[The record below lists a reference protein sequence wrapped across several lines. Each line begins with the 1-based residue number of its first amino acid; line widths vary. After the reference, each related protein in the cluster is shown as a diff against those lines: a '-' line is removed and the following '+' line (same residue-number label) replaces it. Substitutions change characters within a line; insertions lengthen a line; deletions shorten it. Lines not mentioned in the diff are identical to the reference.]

1 MLSIDKKFYSE
12 EVLAKSF
19 IADSEFLDNAS
30 IEKDAI
36 SIINLCRERKSER
49 TQLDAFLSE
58 YGLSNNEGVALMCLA
73 ESLLRIPDSHTR
85 NILISE
91 KLSAGAWEA
100 HLNKADSLLV
110 NASTWGLLLA
120 GKIIKPSDE
129 LSNNP
134 LKWLNALTKKSGEI
148 PIREAIMMAMK
159 ILSGEFVMGRNFKD
173 INAIKGIEKNL
184 YSFDMLGEAART
196 EAQAQNYFLA
206 YEDAIN
212 NVSAINSAHQSNNGI
227 SIKISAL
234 SPKYEMLN
242 QEHIKNNLLPKLES
256 LIDLAFSKNVEIT
269 IDAEEQDRLSVSLQ
283 LIKAILLDK
292 KYKDWN
298 NIGMAVQA
306 YGKRSIEVID
316 WAEDILKNRAPI
328 HVRLVKGAYW
338 DYEIKQSQIKSH
350 PGYSVYTNKA
360 LTDLSF
366 LHTAKKI
373 FDTKKI
379 YPKFATHNAHTIA
392 SIYHMGTDHEYE
404 FQRLF
409 GMGELLYDSASKV
422 CEDFPETS
430 IYAPIGAYKDLLP
443 YLVRRLLEN
452 GANSSFIN
460 RLLDANIE
468 AKKLAENPAEVLKS
482 KIENKSLLKIRLPK
496 NMFSDRNNS
505 PGIDLTEVENIEKVK
520 SNLKKYDGVSF
531 NAVSS
536 IFNSDTSSNQKL
548 EVLSLCDNR
557 VLGSVTFD
565 SPKCIKE
572 HIEKADKNNRWG
584 KTDIKDRAVILNKV
598 ADLIQLN
605 ADELLYLLLHE
616 TGKTIHDA
624 WDELREAE
632 DFLRFYCNEAL
643 KLQSDSI
650 ELKGP
655 TGELNELSYF
665 PKGTFLCISPW
676 NFPAAILV
684 GQISAA
690 LVTGNNVIAK
700 PSENSSLIGHK
711 IIQLFHEAGVPA
723 DALKLVLG
731 GGEQGDALSLIED
744 IQGVSFTGSHKTA
757 KCINKN
763 LAAKEGAL
771 TPIIAETGGLNVM
784 VVDSSALLE
793 QVTDDVIRSSFNS
806 AGQRC
811 SALRLILVQE
821 EIYESMWELLTGAMQ
836 ELTLDTPDNFET
848 DVSPIINKKSFAQL
862 KEYIDSFDK
871 GNKKYQS
878 HDHIPEKNIISPCL
892 IELNSLS
899 EISEEQFGP
908 ILHIFKYK
916 TSSLK
921 DNLIEI
927 NNKNYGLTMG
937 VHSRVESKHDE
948 IASSLTAGNAYINR
962 DMVGAV
968 VGVQPFGGEGLSGS
982 GLKAGGPNYLLQ
994 FVNERVISKNTVAFG
1009 GNTELLNLDKE

>member
-1 MLSIDKKFYSE
+1 MSVMEKKFYSE
-12 EVLAKSF
+12 EILAKNF
-19 IADSEFLDNAS
+19 IADSQFLNNAS
-30 IEKDAI
+30 IKEDAVN
-36 SIINLCRERKSER
+36 IIKLCRDRKSER

-73 ESLLRIPDSHTR
+73 ESLLRIPDSKTR

-91 KLSAGAWEA
+91 KLSAGSWEA
-100 HLNKADSLLV
+100 HINKADSLLV

-134 LKWLNALTKKSGEI
+134 LQWLNGLTKKSGEL
-148 PIREAIMMAMK
+148 PVREAIMMAMK
-159 ILSGEFVMGRNFKD
+159 ILSGEFVMGRDFED
-173 INAIKGIEKNL
+173 INKIKGIEDNS

-196 EAQAQNYFLA
+196 ETQANNYFIA

-212 NVSAINSAHQSNNGI
+212 NVSAINDKHKANNGM

-242 QEHIKNNLLPKLES
+242 QTHINNNLIPKLEA
-256 LIDLAFSKNVEIT
+256 LVDLAFTKNVEVT
-269 IDAEEQDRLSVSLQ
+269 IDAEEQDRLSVSLE
-283 LIKAILLDK
+283 LIEKILLNK

-316 WAEDILKNRAPI
+316 WAEDILKERAPI
-328 HVRLVKGAYW
+328 HIRLVKGAYW
-338 DYEIKQSQIKSH
+338 DYEVKQSQIKSH
-350 PGYSVYTNKA
+350 PGYSVFTNKS
-360 LTDLSF
+360 LTDLSY

-373 FDTKKI
+373 FDIEKI
-379 YPKFATHNAHTIA
+379 YPKFATHNAHTISA
-392 SIYHMGTDHEYE
+392 IYHMGINKTYE

-422 CEDFPETS
+422 CEDISKAS

-460 RLLDANIE
+460 RLLDSKVDP
-468 AKKLAENPAEVLKS
+468 KKLAENPAKVLES
-482 KIENKSLLKIRLPK
+482 KLEKNDLLKIQLPK
-496 NMFSDRNNS
+496 DMFNDRINS
-505 PGIDLTEVENIEKVK
+505 PGLDLTERENIDNIKLNLRKFKDTKYDVK
-520 SNLKKYDGVSF
+520 SSF
-531 NAVSS
+531 QSS
-536 IFNSDTSSNQKL
+536 SPAHEIK
-548 EVLSLCDNR
+548 SLCDGSYM
-557 VLGSVTFD
+557 GSVKFD
-565 SPKCIKE
+565 DPEIIKTSFSTKS
-572 HIEKADKNNRWG
+572 INYDWG
-584 KTDIKDRAVILNKV
+584 KTNIVHRTSILEKM
-598 ADLIQLN
+598 ADLIQVN
-605 ADELLYLLLHE
+605 ADELLFLLLHE

-632 DFLRFYCNEAL
+632 DFLRFYCNEANNI
-643 KLQSDSI
+643 QSQSI

-655 TGELNELSYF
+655 TGELNEISYH

-700 PSENSSLIGHK
+700 PSEHASIIGFK
-711 IIQLFHEAGVPA
+711 IIELFHKAGAPKEA
-723 DALKLVLG
+723 LQLILG
-731 GGEQGDALSLIED
+731 GAEQGDALSLINN

-763 LAAKEGAL
+763 LASKEGPI

-793 QVTDDVIRSSFNS
+793 QVTDDVIRSAFNS

-821 EIYESMWELLTGAMQ
+821 EIYEDMWEILTGAMK
-836 ELTLDTPDNFET
+836 ELTLDAPNNFET
-848 DVSPIINKKSFAQL
+848 DIGPIINTDAFNKLETYINSFN
-862 KEYIDSFDK
+862 DSNRKF
-871 GNKKYQS
+871 QS
-878 HDHIPEKNIISPCL
+878 HEHLAEKNIISPCL
-892 IELNSLS
+892 IELNKLN
-899 EISEEQFGP
+899 EINEEQFGP
-908 ILHIFKYK
+908 ILHIYKYRAS
-916 TSSLK
+916 TLK
-921 DNLIEI
+921 ENLIEI
-927 NNKNYGLTMG
+927 NDKNYGLTLG
-937 VHSRVESKHDE
+937 IHSRVESKHAE
-948 IASSLTAGNAYINR
+948 ISALLSAGNAYVNR

-968 VGVQPFGGEGLSGS
+968 VGVQPFGGEGLSGC

-994 FVNERVISKNTVAFG
+994 FVNERVVSKNTVAFG
-1009 GNTELLNLDKE
+1009 GNAELLNLDNE

>member
-1 MLSIDKKFYSE
+1 MSVIEKKFYSE
-12 EVLAKSF
+12 EILAKGF
-19 IADSEFLDNAS
+19 IADSAFLDNPS
-30 IEKDAI
+30 IEEAAVN
-36 SIINLCRERKSER
+36 IIKLCRERKSER

-73 ESLLRIPDSHTR
+73 ESLLRIPDSRTR

-91 KLSAGAWEA
+91 KITAGAWEA

-120 GKIIKPSDE
+120 GKIIKPSSE
-129 LSNNP
+129 LSSNP
-134 LKWLNALTKKSGEI
+134 LKWLNALTTKSGEI
-148 PIREAIMMAMK
+148 PVREAIMMAMK
-159 ILSGEFVMGRNFKD
+159 ILSGEFVMGRDFQD
-173 INAIKGIEKNL
+173 INRIKGIEKDS

-196 EAQAQNYFLA
+196 EAQANNYFIA

-212 NVSAINSAHQSNNGI
+212 NVSSINDKHKTNNGV

-242 QEHIKNNLLPKLES
+242 QTHIKNNLIPKLEA
-256 LIDLAFSKNVEIT
+256 LVDLAFKKNVEVT
-269 IDAEEQDRLSVSLQ
+269 IDAEEQDRLSISLE
-283 LIKAILLDK
+283 LISNILLK
-292 KYKDWN
+292 KEYKDWD

-306 YGKRSIEVID
+306 YGKRSLEVID
-316 WAEDILKNRAPI
+316 WADNILKNRAPI
-328 HVRLVKGAYW
+328 HIRLVKGAYW

-350 PGYSVYTNKA
+350 PGYSVYTNKS
-360 LTDLSF
+360 LTDLSY

-373 FDTKKI
+373 FDIDKI
-379 YPKFATHNAHTIA
+379 YPKFATHNAHTISA
-392 SIYHMGTDHEYE
+392 IYHMGLNKNYE

-409 GMGELLYDSASKV
+409 GMGELLYDSANKV
-422 CEDFPETS
+422 CEDIPKTS

-460 RLLDANIE
+460 RLLDSE
-468 AKKLAENPAEVLKS
+468 VDAKKLAENPAKVLKS
-482 KIENKSLLKIRLPK
+482 KIEKNNLLKIRLPK
-496 NMFSDRNNS
+496 NMFDDRDNS
-505 PGIDLTEVENIEKVK
+505 PGLDLTERENIDSVK
-520 SNLKKYDGVSF
+520 SNLEKYKNITFD
-531 NAVSS
+531 AISS
-536 IFNSDTSSNQKL
+536 INSSESKT
-548 EVLSLCDNR
+548 EVKSLCDDR
-557 VLGSVTFD
+557 VIGSVAFD
-565 SPKCIKE
+565 SPDSIKNTLD
-572 HIEKADKNNRWG
+572 DKSINYDWG
-584 KTDIKDRAVILNKV
+584 KTDINHRSNILQKV
-598 ADLIQLN
+598 ADLIQSN

-632 DFLRFYCNEAL
+632 DFLRFYCNEANHIQA
-643 KLQSDSI
+643 KPI

-655 TGELNELSYF
+655 TGELNEISYH

-690 LVTGNNVIAK
+690 LITGNNVVVK
-700 PSENSSLIGHK
+700 PSEYASLIGYK
-711 IIQLFHEAGVPA
+711 IIELFYKAGVPKE
-723 DALKLVLG
+723 ALTLILG
-731 GGEQGDALSLIED
+731 GADQGNALSKID
-744 IQGVSFTGSHKTA
+744 NIQGVSFTGSHKTA
-757 KCINKN
+757 KYINKN
-763 LAAKEGAL
+763 LASKEGAI

-793 QVTDDVIRSSFNS
+793 QVTDDVVRSAFNS

-821 EIYESMWELLTGAMQ
+821 EIYDDMWKILTGAMK
-836 ELTLDTPDNFET
+836 EMTLGTPDNFET
-848 DVSPIINKKSFAQL
+848 DVGPIINKDAFKKLADYISSFSDA
-862 KEYIDSFDK
+862 
-871 GNKKYQS
+871 NKKFQS
-878 HDHIPEKNIISPCL
+878 HEHVLEKNIISPCL
-892 IELNSLS
+892 IELNSLD
-899 EISEEQFGP
+899 EIHEEQFGP

-916 TSSLK
+916 ASALTESLK
-921 DNLIEI
+921 EI
-927 NNKNYGLTMG
+927 NNKNFGLTLG
-937 VHSRVESKHDE
+937 VHSRIESKHDE
-948 IASSLTAGNAYINR
+948 ISSLLSAGNAYINR

-968 VGVQPFGGEGLSGS
+968 VGVQPFGGEGLSGC

-994 FVNERVISKNTVAFG
+994 FVNERVVSKNTVAFG

>member
-1 MLSIDKKFYSE
+1 MLVMEKKFYSE
-12 EVLAKSF
+12 EILAKNF
-19 IADSEFLDNAS
+19 IADSQFLNNAS
-30 IEKDAI
+30 IKEDAVN
-36 SIINLCRERKSER
+36 IIKLCRDRKSER

-73 ESLLRIPDSHTR
+73 ESLLRIPDSKTR

-91 KLSAGAWEA
+91 KLSAGSWEA
-100 HLNKADSLLV
+100 HINKADSLLV

-134 LKWLNALTKKSGEI
+134 LQWLNGLTKKSGEL
-148 PIREAIMMAMK
+148 PVREAIMMAMK
-159 ILSGEFVMGRNFKD
+159 ILSGEFVMGRDFED
-173 INAIKGIEKNL
+173 INKIKGIEDNS

-196 EAQAQNYFLA
+196 ETQANNYFIA

-212 NVSAINSAHQSNNGI
+212 NVSAINDKHKANNGI

-242 QEHIKNNLLPKLES
+242 QTHINNNLIPKLEA
-256 LIDLAFSKNVEIT
+256 LVDLAFTKNVEVT
-269 IDAEEQDRLSVSLQ
+269 IDAEEQDRLSVSLE
-283 LIKAILLDK
+283 LIEKILLNK

-316 WAEDILKNRAPI
+316 WAEDILKERAPI
-328 HVRLVKGAYW
+328 HIRLVKGAYW
-338 DYEIKQSQIKSH
+338 DYEVKQSQIKSH
-350 PGYSVYTNKA
+350 PGYSVFTNKS
-360 LTDLSF
+360 LTDLSY

-373 FDTKKI
+373 FDIEKI
-379 YPKFATHNAHTIA
+379 YPKFATHNAHTISA
-392 SIYHMGTDHEYE
+392 IYHMGINKTYE

-422 CEDFPETS
+422 CEDISKAS

-460 RLLDANIE
+460 RLLDSKVDP
-468 AKKLAENPAEVLKS
+468 KKLAENPAKVLES
-482 KIENKSLLKIRLPK
+482 KLEKNDLLKIQLPK
-496 NMFSDRNNS
+496 DMFNDRINS
-505 PGIDLTEVENIEKVK
+505 PGLDLTERENIDNIKLNLRKFKDTKYDVK
-520 SNLKKYDGVSF
+520 SSF
-531 NAVSS
+531 QSS
-536 IFNSDTSSNQKL
+536 SPAHEIK
-548 EVLSLCDNR
+548 SLCDGSYM
-557 VLGSVTFD
+557 GSVKFD
-565 SPKCIKE
+565 DPEIIKTSFSTKS
-572 HIEKADKNNRWG
+572 INYDWG
-584 KTDIKDRAVILNKV
+584 KTNIVHRTSILEKM
-598 ADLIQLN
+598 ADLIQVN
-605 ADELLYLLLHE
+605 ADELLFLLLHE

-632 DFLRFYCNEAL
+632 DFLRFYCNEANNI
-643 KLQSDSI
+643 QSQSI

-655 TGELNELSYF
+655 TGELNEISYH

-700 PSENSSLIGHK
+700 PSEHASVIGFK
-711 IIQLFHEAGVPA
+711 IIELFHKAGVPKK
-723 DALKLVLG
+723 ALQLILG
-731 GGEQGDALSLIED
+731 GAEQGDALSLINN

-763 LAAKEGAL
+763 LATKEGPI

-793 QVTDDVIRSSFNS
+793 QVTDDVIRSAFNS

-821 EIYESMWELLTGAMQ
+821 EIYEDMWEILTGAMK
-836 ELTLDTPDNFET
+836 ELTLDAPNNFET
-848 DVSPIINKKSFAQL
+848 DIGPIINTDAFNKLETYINSFN
-862 KEYIDSFDK
+862 DSNRKF
-871 GNKKYQS
+871 QS
-878 HDHIPEKNIISPCL
+878 HEHLAEKNIISPCL
-892 IELNSLS
+892 IELNKLN
-899 EISEEQFGP
+899 EINEEQFGP
-908 ILHIFKYK
+908 ILHIYKYK
-916 TSSLK
+916 ASTLK
-921 DNLIEI
+921 ENLIEI
-927 NNKNYGLTMG
+927 NDKNYGLTLG
-937 VHSRVESKHDE
+937 IHSRIESKHAE
-948 IASSLTAGNAYINR
+948 ISALLSAGNAYVNR

-968 VGVQPFGGEGLSGS
+968 VGVQPFGGEGLSGC

-994 FVNERVISKNTVAFG
+994 FVNERVVSKNTVAFG
-1009 GNTELLNLDKE
+1009 GNAELLNLDNE

>member
-1 MLSIDKKFYSE
+1 MSVMEKKFYSE
-12 EVLAKSF
+12 EILAKNF
-19 IADSEFLDNAS
+19 IADSQFLNNAS
-30 IEKDAI
+30 IKEDAVN
-36 SIINLCRERKSER
+36 IIKLCRDRKSER

-73 ESLLRIPDSHTR
+73 ESLLRIPDSKTR

-91 KLSAGAWEA
+91 KLSAGSWEA
-100 HLNKADSLLV
+100 HINKADSLLV

-134 LKWLNALTKKSGEI
+134 LQWLNGLTKKSGEL
-148 PIREAIMMAMK
+148 PVREAIMMAMK
-159 ILSGEFVMGRNFKD
+159 ILSGEFVMGRDFED
-173 INAIKGIEKNL
+173 INKIKGIEDNS

-196 EAQAQNYFLA
+196 ETQANNYFIA

-212 NVSAINSAHQSNNGI
+212 NVSAINDKHKANNGI

-242 QEHIKNNLLPKLES
+242 QTHINNNLIPKLEA
-256 LIDLAFSKNVEIT
+256 LVDLAFTKNVEVT
-269 IDAEEQDRLSVSLQ
+269 IDAEEQDRLSVSLE
-283 LIKAILLDK
+283 LIEKILLNK

-316 WAEDILKNRAPI
+316 WAEDILKERAPI
-328 HVRLVKGAYW
+328 HIRLVKGAYW
-338 DYEIKQSQIKSH
+338 DYEVKQSQIKSH
-350 PGYSVYTNKA
+350 PGYSVFTNKS
-360 LTDLSF
+360 LTDLSY

-373 FDTKKI
+373 FDIEKI
-379 YPKFATHNAHTIA
+379 YPKFATHNAHTISA
-392 SIYHMGTDHEYE
+392 IYHMGINKTYE

-422 CEDFPETS
+422 CEDISKAS

-460 RLLDANIE
+460 RLLDSE
-468 AKKLAENPAEVLKS
+468 VDPKKLAENPAKVLES
-482 KIENKSLLKIRLPK
+482 KLEKNDLLKIQLPK
-496 NMFSDRNNS
+496 DMFNDRINS
-505 PGIDLTEVENIEKVK
+505 PGLDLTERENIDNIKLNLRKFKDTKYDVK
-520 SNLKKYDGVSF
+520 SSF
-531 NAVSS
+531 QSS
-536 IFNSDTSSNQKL
+536 SPAHEIK
-548 EVLSLCDNR
+548 SLCDGSYM
-557 VLGSVTFD
+557 GSVKFD
-565 SPKCIKE
+565 DPEIIKTSFSTKS
-572 HIEKADKNNRWG
+572 INYDWG
-584 KTDIKDRAVILNKV
+584 KTNIVHRTSILEKM
-598 ADLIQLN
+598 ADLIQVN
-605 ADELLYLLLHE
+605 ADELLFLLLHE

-632 DFLRFYCNEAL
+632 DFLRFYCNEANNI
-643 KLQSDSI
+643 QSQSI

-655 TGELNELSYF
+655 TGELNEISYH

-700 PSENSSLIGHK
+700 PSEHASVIGFK
-711 IIQLFHEAGVPA
+711 IIELFHKAGVPKE
-723 DALKLVLG
+723 ALQLILG
-731 GGEQGDALSLIED
+731 GAEQGDALSLINN

-763 LAAKEGAL
+763 LAIKEGPI

-793 QVTDDVIRSSFNS
+793 QVTDDVIRSAFNS

-821 EIYESMWELLTGAMQ
+821 EIYEDMWEILTGAMK
-836 ELTLDTPDNFET
+836 ELTLDAPNNFET
-848 DVSPIINKKSFAQL
+848 DIGPIINTDAFNKLETYINSFN
-862 KEYIDSFDK
+862 DSNRKF
-871 GNKKYQS
+871 QS
-878 HDHIPEKNIISPCL
+878 HEHLAEKNIISPCL
-892 IELNSLS
+892 IELNKLN
-899 EISEEQFGP
+899 EINEEQFGP
-908 ILHIFKYK
+908 ILHIYKYK
-916 TSSLK
+916 ASTLK
-921 DNLIEI
+921 ENLIEI
-927 NNKNYGLTMG
+927 NDKNYGLTLG
-937 VHSRVESKHDE
+937 IHSRIESKHAE
-948 IASSLTAGNAYINR
+948 ISALLSAGNAYVNR

-968 VGVQPFGGEGLSGS
+968 VGVQPFGGEGLSGC

-994 FVNERVISKNTVAFG
+994 FVNERVVSKNTVAFG
-1009 GNTELLNLDKE
+1009 GNAELLNLDNE

>member
-1 MLSIDKKFYSE
+1 MSVMEKKFYSE
-12 EVLAKSF
+12 EILAKNF
-19 IADSEFLDNAS
+19 IADSQFLNNAS
-30 IEKDAI
+30 IKEDAVN
-36 SIINLCRERKSER
+36 IIKLCRDRKSER

-73 ESLLRIPDSHTR
+73 ESLLRIPDSKTR

-91 KLSAGAWEA
+91 KLSAGSWEA
-100 HLNKADSLLV
+100 HINKADSLLV

-134 LKWLNALTKKSGEI
+134 LQWLNGLTKKSGEL
-148 PIREAIMMAMK
+148 PVREAIMMAMK
-159 ILSGEFVMGRNFKD
+159 ILSGEFVMGRDFED
-173 INAIKGIEKNL
+173 INKIKGIEDNS

-196 EAQAQNYFLA
+196 ETQANNYFIA

-212 NVSAINSAHQSNNGI
+212 NVSAINDKHKANNGI

-242 QEHIKNNLLPKLES
+242 QTHINNNLIPKLEA
-256 LIDLAFSKNVEIT
+256 LVDLAFTKNVEVT
-269 IDAEEQDRLSVSLQ
+269 IDAEEQDRLSVSLE
-283 LIKAILLDK
+283 LIEKILLNK

-316 WAEDILKNRAPI
+316 WAEDILKERAPI
-328 HVRLVKGAYW
+328 HIRLVKGAYW

-350 PGYSVYTNKA
+350 PGYSVFTNKS
-360 LTDLSF
+360 LTDLSY

-373 FDTKKI
+373 FDVEKI
-379 YPKFATHNAHTIA
+379 YPKFATHNAHTISA
-392 SIYHMGTDHEYE
+392 IYHMGINKTYE

-422 CEDFPETS
+422 CEDISKAS

-460 RLLDANIE
+460 RLLDSE
-468 AKKLAENPAEVLKS
+468 VDPKKLAENPAKVLES
-482 KIENKSLLKIRLPK
+482 KLEKNDLLKIQLPK
-496 NMFSDRNNS
+496 DMFNDRINS
-505 PGIDLTEVENIEKVK
+505 PGLDLTERENIDNIKLNLRKFKDTKYDVK
-520 SNLKKYDGVSF
+520 SSF
-531 NAVSS
+531 QSS
-536 IFNSDTSSNQKL
+536 SPAHEIK
-548 EVLSLCDNR
+548 SLCDGSYM
-557 VLGSVTFD
+557 GSVKFD
-565 SPKCIKE
+565 DPEIIKTSFSTKS
-572 HIEKADKNNRWG
+572 INYDWG
-584 KTDIKDRAVILNKV
+584 KTNIVHRTSILEKM
-598 ADLIQLN
+598 ADLIQVN
-605 ADELLYLLLHE
+605 ADELLFLLLHE

-632 DFLRFYCNEAL
+632 DFLRFYCNEANNI
-643 KLQSDSI
+643 QSQSI

-655 TGELNELSYF
+655 TGELNEISYH

-700 PSENSSLIGHK
+700 PSEHASVIGFK
-711 IIQLFHEAGVPA
+711 IIELFHKAGVPKE
-723 DALKLVLG
+723 ALQLILG
-731 GGEQGDALSLIED
+731 GAEQGDALSLINN

-763 LAAKEGAL
+763 LATKEGPI

-793 QVTDDVIRSSFNS
+793 QVTDDVIRSAFNS

-821 EIYESMWELLTGAMQ
+821 EIYEDMWEILTGAMK
-836 ELTLDTPDNFET
+836 ELTLDAPNNFET
-848 DVSPIINKKSFAQL
+848 DVGPIINEDAFNKLETYINSFN
-862 KEYIDSFDK
+862 DSNRKF
-871 GNKKYQS
+871 QS
-878 HDHIPEKNIISPCL
+878 HEHLAEKNIISPCL
-892 IELNSLS
+892 IELNKLN
-899 EISEEQFGP
+899 EINEEQFGP
-908 ILHIFKYK
+908 ILHIYKYK
-916 TSSLK
+916 TSTLK
-921 DNLIEI
+921 ENLIEI
-927 NNKNYGLTMG
+927 NDKNYGLTLG
-937 VHSRVESKHDE
+937 IHSRIESKHAE
-948 IASSLTAGNAYINR
+948 ISALLSAGNAYVNR

-968 VGVQPFGGEGLSGS
+968 VGVQPFGGEGLSGC

-994 FVNERVISKNTVAFG
+994 FVNERVVSKNTVAFG
-1009 GNTELLNLDKE
+1009 GNAELLNLDNE

>member
-1 MLSIDKKFYSE
+1 MSVMEKKFYSE
-12 EVLAKSF
+12 EILAKNF
-19 IADSEFLDNAS
+19 IADSQFLNNAS
-30 IEKDAI
+30 IKEDAVN
-36 SIINLCRERKSER
+36 IIKLCRDRKSER

-73 ESLLRIPDSHTR
+73 ESLLRIPDSKTR

-91 KLSAGAWEA
+91 KLSAGSWEA
-100 HLNKADSLLV
+100 HINKADSLLV

-134 LKWLNALTKKSGEI
+134 LQWLNGLTKKSGEL
-148 PIREAIMMAMK
+148 PVREAIMMAMK
-159 ILSGEFVMGRNFKD
+159 ILSGEFVMGRDFED
-173 INAIKGIEKNL
+173 INKIKGIEDNS

-196 EAQAQNYFLA
+196 ETQANNYFIA

-212 NVSAINSAHQSNNGI
+212 NVSAINDKHKANNGI

-242 QEHIKNNLLPKLES
+242 QTHINNNLIPKLEA
-256 LIDLAFSKNVEIT
+256 LVDLAFTKNVEVT
-269 IDAEEQDRLSVSLQ
+269 IDAEEQDRLSVSLE
-283 LIKAILLDK
+283 LIEKILLNK

-316 WAEDILKNRAPI
+316 WVEDILKERAPI
-328 HVRLVKGAYW
+328 HIRLVKGAYW
-338 DYEIKQSQIKSH
+338 DYEVKQSQIKSH
-350 PGYSVYTNKA
+350 PGYSVFTNKS
-360 LTDLSF
+360 LTDLSY

-373 FDTKKI
+373 FDIEKI
-379 YPKFATHNAHTIA
+379 YPKFATHNAHTISA
-392 SIYHMGTDHEYE
+392 IYHMGINKTYE

-422 CEDFPETS
+422 CEDISKAS

-460 RLLDANIE
+460 RLLDSKVDP
-468 AKKLAENPAEVLKS
+468 KKLAENPAKVLES
-482 KIENKSLLKIRLPK
+482 KLEKNDLLKIQLPK
-496 NMFSDRNNS
+496 DMFNDRINS
-505 PGIDLTEVENIEKVK
+505 PGLDLTERENIDNIKLNLRKFKDTKYDVK
-520 SNLKKYDGVSF
+520 SSF
-531 NAVSS
+531 QSS
-536 IFNSDTSSNQKL
+536 SPAHEIK
-548 EVLSLCDNR
+548 SLCDGSYM
-557 VLGSVTFD
+557 GSVKFD
-565 SPKCIKE
+565 DPEIIKTSFSTKS
-572 HIEKADKNNRWG
+572 INYDWG
-584 KTDIKDRAVILNKV
+584 KTNIVHRTSILEKM
-598 ADLIQLN
+598 ADLIQVN
-605 ADELLYLLLHE
+605 ADELLFLLLHE

-632 DFLRFYCNEAL
+632 DFLRFYCNEANNI
-643 KLQSDSI
+643 QSQSI

-655 TGELNELSYF
+655 TGELNEISYH

-700 PSENSSLIGHK
+700 PSEHASVIGFK
-711 IIQLFHEAGVPA
+711 IIELFHKAGVPKE
-723 DALKLVLG
+723 ALQLILG
-731 GGEQGDALSLIED
+731 GAEQGDALSLINN

-763 LAAKEGAL
+763 LATKEGPI

-793 QVTDDVIRSSFNS
+793 QVTDDVIRSAFNS

-821 EIYESMWELLTGAMQ
+821 EIYEDMWEILTGAMK
-836 ELTLDTPDNFET
+836 ELTLDAPNNFET
-848 DVSPIINKKSFAQL
+848 DIGPIINTDAFNKLETYINSFN
-862 KEYIDSFDK
+862 DSNRKF
-871 GNKKYQS
+871 QS
-878 HDHIPEKNIISPCL
+878 HEHLAEKNIISPCL
-892 IELNSLS
+892 IELNKLN
-899 EISEEQFGP
+899 EINEEQFGP
-908 ILHIFKYK
+908 ILHIYKYK
-916 TSSLK
+916 ASTLK
-921 DNLIEI
+921 ENLIEI
-927 NNKNYGLTMG
+927 NDKNYGLTLG
-937 VHSRVESKHDE
+937 IHSRIESKHAE
-948 IASSLTAGNAYINR
+948 ISALLSAGNAYVNR

-968 VGVQPFGGEGLSGS
+968 VGVQPFGGEGLSGC

-994 FVNERVISKNTVAFG
+994 FVNERVVSKNTVAFG
-1009 GNTELLNLDKE
+1009 GNAELLNLDNE

>member
-1 MLSIDKKFYSE
+1 MSVMEKKFYSE
-12 EVLAKSF
+12 EILAKNF
-19 IADSEFLDNAS
+19 IADSQFLNNAS
-30 IEKDAI
+30 IKEDAVN
-36 SIINLCRERKSER
+36 IIKLCRDRKSER

-73 ESLLRIPDSHTR
+73 ESLLRIPDSKTR

-91 KLSAGAWEA
+91 KLSAGSWEA
-100 HLNKADSLLV
+100 HINKADSLLV

-134 LKWLNALTKKSGEI
+134 LQWLNGLTKKSGEL
-148 PIREAIMMAMK
+148 PVREAIMMAMK
-159 ILSGEFVMGRNFKD
+159 ILSGEFVMGRDFED
-173 INAIKGIEKNL
+173 INKIKGIEDNS

-196 EAQAQNYFLA
+196 ETQANNYFIA

-212 NVSAINSAHQSNNGI
+212 NVSAINDKHKANNGI

-242 QEHIKNNLLPKLES
+242 QTHINNNLIPKLEA
-256 LIDLAFSKNVEIT
+256 LVDLAFTKNVEVT
-269 IDAEEQDRLSVSLQ
+269 IDAEEQDRLSVSLE
-283 LIKAILLDK
+283 LIEKILLNK

-316 WAEDILKNRAPI
+316 WAEDILKERAPI
-328 HVRLVKGAYW
+328 HIRLVKGAYW
-338 DYEIKQSQIKSH
+338 DYEVKQSQIKSH
-350 PGYSVYTNKA
+350 PGYSVFTNKS
-360 LTDLSF
+360 LTDLSY

-373 FDTKKI
+373 FDIEKI
-379 YPKFATHNAHTIA
+379 YPKFATHNAHTISA
-392 SIYHMGTDHEYE
+392 IYHMGINKTYE

-422 CEDFPETS
+422 CEDISKAS

-460 RLLDANIE
+460 RLLDSE
-468 AKKLAENPAEVLKS
+468 VDPKKLAENPAKVLES
-482 KIENKSLLKIRLPK
+482 KLEKNDLLKIQLPK
-496 NMFSDRNNS
+496 DMFNDRINS
-505 PGIDLTEVENIEKVK
+505 PGLDLTERENIDNIKLNLRKFKDTKYDVK
-520 SNLKKYDGVSF
+520 SSF
-531 NAVSS
+531 QSS
-536 IFNSDTSSNQKL
+536 SPAHEIK
-548 EVLSLCDNR
+548 SLCDGSYM
-557 VLGSVTFD
+557 GSVKFD
-565 SPKCIKE
+565 DPEIIKTSFSTKS
-572 HIEKADKNNRWG
+572 INYDWG
-584 KTDIKDRAVILNKV
+584 KTNIVHRTSILEKM
-598 ADLIQLN
+598 ADLIQVN
-605 ADELLYLLLHE
+605 ADELLFLLLHE

-632 DFLRFYCNEAL
+632 DFLRFYCNEANNI
-643 KLQSDSI
+643 QSQSI

-655 TGELNELSYF
+655 TGELNEISYH

-700 PSENSSLIGHK
+700 PSEHASVIGFK
-711 IIQLFHEAGVPA
+711 IIELFHKAGVPKE
-723 DALKLVLG
+723 ALQLILG
-731 GGEQGDALSLIED
+731 GAEQGDALSLINN

-763 LAAKEGAL
+763 LATKEGPI

-793 QVTDDVIRSSFNS
+793 QVTDDVIRSAFNS

-821 EIYESMWELLTGAMQ
+821 EIYEDMWEILTGAMK
-836 ELTLDTPDNFET
+836 ELTLDAPNNFET
-848 DVSPIINKKSFAQL
+848 DIGPIINTDAFNKLETYINSFN
-862 KEYIDSFDK
+862 DSNRKF
-871 GNKKYQS
+871 QS
-878 HDHIPEKNIISPCL
+878 HEHLAEKNIISPCL
-892 IELNSLS
+892 IELNKLN
-899 EISEEQFGP
+899 EINEEQFGP
-908 ILHIFKYK
+908 ILHIYKYK
-916 TSSLK
+916 ASTLK
-921 DNLIEI
+921 ENLIEI
-927 NNKNYGLTMG
+927 NDKNYGLTLG
-937 VHSRVESKHDE
+937 IHSRIESKHAE
-948 IASSLTAGNAYINR
+948 ISALLSAGNAYVNR

-968 VGVQPFGGEGLSGS
+968 VGVQPFGGEGLSGC

-994 FVNERVISKNTVAFG
+994 FVNERVVSKNTVAFG
-1009 GNTELLNLDKE
+1009 GNAELLNLDNE

>member
-1 MLSIDKKFYSE
+1 MSVMEKKFYSE
-12 EVLAKSF
+12 EILAKNF
-19 IADSEFLDNAS
+19 IADSQFLNNTS
-30 IEKDAI
+30 IEEDAVN
-36 SIINLCRERKSER
+36 IIKLCRDRKSER

-58 YGLSNNEGVALMCLA
+58 YGLSNDEGVALMCLA
-73 ESLLRIPDSHTR
+73 ESLLRIPDSRTR

-91 KLSAGAWEA
+91 KLSAGSWEA

-120 GKIIKPSDE
+120 GKVIKPSDE

-134 LKWLNALTKKSGEI
+134 LKWLNKLTKKSGEI
-148 PIREAIMMAMK
+148 PVREAIMMAMK
-159 ILSGEFVMGRNFKD
+159 ILSGEFVMGRDFED
-173 INAIKGIEKNL
+173 INKIKGIENNS

-196 EAQAQNYFLA
+196 ETQANNYFKA
-206 YEDAIN
+206 YEDAIK
-212 NVSAINSAHQSNNGI
+212 NVSAINEKHGANNGI

-242 QEHIKNNLLPKLES
+242 QTHIKNNLIPKLEA
-256 LIDLAFSKNVEIT
+256 LVDLAFKKDVEVT
-269 IDAEEQDRLSVSLQ
+269 IDAEEQDRLSVSLE
-283 LIKAILLDK
+283 LVEKILLNK

-306 YGKRSIEVID
+306 YGKRSLEIID
-316 WAEDILKNRAPI
+316 WAEDILKERAPI

-350 PGYSVYTNKA
+350 PGYSVFTNKN
-360 LTDLSF
+360 LTDLSY

-373 FDTKKI
+373 FDIEKI

-392 SIYHMGTDHEYE
+392 AIYHMGYNKMYE

-409 GMGELLYDSASKV
+409 GMGELLYDSANKV
-422 CEDFPETS
+422 CEHIPKAS

-460 RLLDANIE
+460 RLLDSE
-468 AKKLAENPAEVLKS
+468 VDPKKLAENPAKVLES
-482 KIENKSLLKIRLPK
+482 KLEKNDLLKIQLPK
-496 NMFSDRNNS
+496 DMFNNRINS
-505 PGIDLTEVENIEKVK
+505 PGLDLTERENIDNIKL
-520 SNLKKYDGVSF
+520 NLQKFKDTNYDVQSSF
-531 NAVSS
+531 QSS
-536 IFNSDTSSNQKL
+536 SPAHEIK
-548 EVLSLCDNR
+548 SLCDGGYI
-557 VLGSVTFD
+557 GSVKFD
-565 SPKCIKE
+565 DPETIINSFSTKSTN
-572 HIEKADKNNRWG
+572 HDWG
-584 KTDIKDRAVILNKV
+584 KTNITHRTSILKKM
-598 ADLIQLN
+598 ADLIQAN
-605 ADELLYLLLHE
+605 SDELLHLLLHE

-632 DFLRFYCNEAL
+632 DFLRFYCNEANNI
-643 KLQSDSI
+643 QSQSI

-655 TGELNELSYF
+655 TGELNEISYH

-700 PSENSSLIGHK
+700 PSEHASIIGFK
-711 IIQLFHEAGVPA
+711 IIELFHKAGVPKE
-723 DALKLVLG
+723 ALQLILG
-731 GGEQGDALSLIED
+731 GAEQGDALSLID
-744 IQGVSFTGSHKTA
+744 NIQGVSFTGSHKTA
-757 KCINKN
+757 KYINKN
-763 LAAKEGAL
+763 LASKEGAI

-793 QVTDDVIRSSFNS
+793 QVTDDVIRSAFNS

-821 EIYESMWELLTGAMQ
+821 EIYEDMWEILTGAMK
-836 ELTLDTPDNFET
+836 ELTLDAPNNFET
-848 DVSPIINKKSFAQL
+848 DVGPIINVDAFKKLETYINSFT
-862 KEYIDSFDK
+862 SS
-871 GNKKYQS
+871 NKKFQS
-878 HDHIPEKNIISPCL
+878 HEHLAEKNIISPCL
-892 IELNSLS
+892 IELNALD
-899 EISEEQFGP
+899 EINEEQFGP
-908 ILHIFKYK
+908 ILHIYKYK
-916 TSSLK
+916 ASTLK
-921 DNLIEI
+921 ENLIEI
-927 NNKNYGLTMG
+927 NDKNYGLTLG
-937 VHSRVESKHDE
+937 IHSRIESKHAE
-948 IASSLTAGNAYINR
+948 ISGLLSAGNAYVNR

-968 VGVQPFGGEGLSGS
+968 VGVQPFGGEGLSGC

-994 FVNERVISKNTVAFG
+994 FVNERVVSKNTVAFG

>member
-1 MLSIDKKFYSE
+1 MSVMEKKFYSE
-12 EVLAKSF
+12 EILAKNF
-19 IADSEFLDNAS
+19 IADSQFLNNAS
-30 IEKDAI
+30 IKEDAVN
-36 SIINLCRERKSER
+36 IIKLCRDRKSER

-73 ESLLRIPDSHTR
+73 ESLLRIPDSKTR

-91 KLSAGAWEA
+91 KLSAGSWEA
-100 HLNKADSLLV
+100 HINKADSLLV

-134 LKWLNALTKKSGEI
+134 LQWLNGLTKKSGEL
-148 PIREAIMMAMK
+148 PVREAIMMAMK
-159 ILSGEFVMGRNFKD
+159 ILSGEFVMGRDFED
-173 INAIKGIEKNL
+173 INKIKGIEDNS

-196 EAQAQNYFLA
+196 ETQANNYFIA

-212 NVSAINSAHQSNNGI
+212 NVSAINDKHKANNGI

-242 QEHIKNNLLPKLES
+242 QTHINNNLIPKLEA
-256 LIDLAFSKNVEIT
+256 LVDLAFTKNVEVT
-269 IDAEEQDRLSVSLQ
+269 IDAEEQDRLSVSLE
-283 LIKAILLDK
+283 LIEKILLNK

-316 WAEDILKNRAPI
+316 WAEDILKERAPI
-328 HVRLVKGAYW
+328 HIRLVKGAYW
-338 DYEIKQSQIKSH
+338 DYEVKQSQIKSH
-350 PGYSVYTNKA
+350 PGYSVFTNKS
-360 LTDLSF
+360 LTDLSY

-373 FDTKKI
+373 FDIEKI
-379 YPKFATHNAHTIA
+379 YPKFATHNAHTISA
-392 SIYHMGTDHEYE
+392 IYHMGINKTYE

-422 CEDFPETS
+422 CEDISKAS

-460 RLLDANIE
+460 RLLDSKVDP
-468 AKKLAENPAEVLKS
+468 KKLAENPAKVLES
-482 KIENKSLLKIRLPK
+482 KLEKNDLLKIQLPK
-496 NMFSDRNNS
+496 DMFNDRINS
-505 PGIDLTEVENIEKVK
+505 PGLDLTERENIDNIKLNLRKFKDTKYDVK
-520 SNLKKYDGVSF
+520 SSF
-531 NAVSS
+531 QSS
-536 IFNSDTSSNQKL
+536 SPAHEIK
-548 EVLSLCDNR
+548 SLCDGSYM
-557 VLGSVTFD
+557 GSVKFD
-565 SPKCIKE
+565 DPEIIKTSFSTKS
-572 HIEKADKNNRWG
+572 INYDWG
-584 KTDIKDRAVILNKV
+584 KTNIVHRTSILEKM
-598 ADLIQLN
+598 AELIQVN
-605 ADELLYLLLHE
+605 ADELLFLLLHE

-632 DFLRFYCNEAL
+632 DFLRFYCNEANNI
-643 KLQSDSI
+643 QSQSI

-655 TGELNELSYF
+655 TGELNEISYH

-700 PSENSSLIGHK
+700 PSEHASIIGFK
-711 IIQLFHEAGVPA
+711 IIELFHKAGVPKE
-723 DALKLVLG
+723 ALQLILG
-731 GGEQGDALSLIED
+731 GAEQGDALSLINN

-763 LAAKEGAL
+763 LATKEGPI

-793 QVTDDVIRSSFNS
+793 QVTDDVIRSAFNS

-821 EIYESMWELLTGAMQ
+821 EIYEDMWEILTGAMK
-836 ELTLDTPDNFET
+836 ELTLDAPNNFET
-848 DVSPIINKKSFAQL
+848 DIGPIINTDAFNKLETYINSFN
-862 KEYIDSFDK
+862 DSNRKF
-871 GNKKYQS
+871 QS
-878 HDHIPEKNIISPCL
+878 HEHLAEKNIISPCL
-892 IELNSLS
+892 IELNKLN
-899 EISEEQFGP
+899 EINEEQFGP
-908 ILHIFKYK
+908 ILHIYKYK
-916 TSSLK
+916 ASTLK
-921 DNLIEI
+921 ENLIEI
-927 NNKNYGLTMG
+927 NDKNYGLTLG
-937 VHSRVESKHDE
+937 IHSRIESKHAE
-948 IASSLTAGNAYINR
+948 ISALLSAGNAYVNR

-968 VGVQPFGGEGLSGS
+968 VGVQPFGGEGLSGC

-994 FVNERVISKNTVAFG
+994 FVNERVVSKNTVAFG
-1009 GNTELLNLDKE
+1009 GNAELLNLDNE

>member
-1 MLSIDKKFYSE
+1 MSVMEKKFYSE
-12 EVLAKSF
+12 EILAKNF
-19 IADSEFLDNAS
+19 IADSQFLNNAS
-30 IEKDAI
+30 IKEDAVN
-36 SIINLCRERKSER
+36 IIKLCRDRKSER

-73 ESLLRIPDSHTR
+73 ESLLRIPDSKTR

-91 KLSAGAWEA
+91 KLSAGSWEA
-100 HLNKADSLLV
+100 HINKADSLLV

-134 LKWLNALTKKSGEI
+134 LQWLNGLTKKSGEL
-148 PIREAIMMAMK
+148 PVREAIMMAMK
-159 ILSGEFVMGRNFKD
+159 ILSGEFVMGRDFED
-173 INAIKGIEKNL
+173 INKIKGIEDNS

-196 EAQAQNYFLA
+196 ETQANNYFIA

-212 NVSAINSAHQSNNGI
+212 NVSAINDKHKANNGI

-242 QEHIKNNLLPKLES
+242 QTHINNNLIPKLEA
-256 LIDLAFSKNVEIT
+256 LVDLAFTKNVEVT
-269 IDAEEQDRLSVSLQ
+269 IDAEEQDRLSVSLE
-283 LIKAILLDK
+283 LIEKILLNK

-316 WAEDILKNRAPI
+316 WAEDILKERAPI
-328 HVRLVKGAYW
+328 HIRLVKGAYW
-338 DYEIKQSQIKSH
+338 DYEVKQSQIKSH
-350 PGYSVYTNKA
+350 PGYSVFTNKS
-360 LTDLSF
+360 LTDLSY

-373 FDTKKI
+373 FDIEKI
-379 YPKFATHNAHTIA
+379 YPKFATHNAHTISA
-392 SIYHMGTDHEYE
+392 IYHMGINKTYE

-422 CEDFPETS
+422 CEDISKAS

-460 RLLDANIE
+460 RLLDSKVDP
-468 AKKLAENPAEVLKS
+468 KKLAENPAKVLES
-482 KIENKSLLKIRLPK
+482 KLEKNDLLKIQLPK
-496 NMFSDRNNS
+496 DMFNDRINS
-505 PGIDLTEVENIEKVK
+505 PGLDLTERENIDNIKLNLRKFKDTKYDVK
-520 SNLKKYDGVSF
+520 SSF
-531 NAVSS
+531 QSS
-536 IFNSDTSSNQKL
+536 SPAHEIK
-548 EVLSLCDNR
+548 SLCDGSYM
-557 VLGSVTFD
+557 GSVKFD
-565 SPKCIKE
+565 DPEIIKTSFSTKS
-572 HIEKADKNNRWG
+572 INYDWG
-584 KTDIKDRAVILNKV
+584 KTNIVHRISILEKM
-598 ADLIQLN
+598 ADLIQVN
-605 ADELLYLLLHE
+605 ADELLFLLLHE

-632 DFLRFYCNEAL
+632 DFLRFYCNEANNI
-643 KLQSDSI
+643 QSQSI

-655 TGELNELSYF
+655 TGELNEISYH

-700 PSENSSLIGHK
+700 PSEHASVIGFK
-711 IIQLFHEAGVPA
+711 IIELFHKAGVPKK
-723 DALKLVLG
+723 ALQLILG
-731 GGEQGDALSLIED
+731 GAEQGDALSLINN

-763 LAAKEGAL
+763 LAIKEGPI

-793 QVTDDVIRSSFNS
+793 QVTDDVIRSAFNS

-821 EIYESMWELLTGAMQ
+821 EIYEDMWEILTGAMK
-836 ELTLDTPDNFET
+836 ELTLDAPNNFET
-848 DVSPIINKKSFAQL
+848 DIGPIINTDAFNKLETYINSFN
-862 KEYIDSFDK
+862 DSNRKF
-871 GNKKYQS
+871 QS
-878 HDHIPEKNIISPCL
+878 HEHLAEKNIISPCL
-892 IELNSLS
+892 IELNKLN
-899 EISEEQFGP
+899 EINEEQFGP
-908 ILHIFKYK
+908 ILHIYKYK
-916 TSSLK
+916 ASTLK
-921 DNLIEI
+921 ENLIEI
-927 NNKNYGLTMG
+927 NDKNYGLTLG
-937 VHSRVESKHDE
+937 IHSRIESKHAE
-948 IASSLTAGNAYINR
+948 ISALLSAGNAYVNR

-968 VGVQPFGGEGLSGS
+968 VGVQPFGGEGLSGC

-994 FVNERVISKNTVAFG
+994 FVNERVVSKNTVAFG
-1009 GNTELLNLDKE
+1009 GNAELLNLDNE

>member
-1 MLSIDKKFYSE
+1 MSVMEKKFYSE
-12 EVLAKSF
+12 EILAKNF
-19 IADSEFLDNAS
+19 IADSQFLNNAS
-30 IEKDAI
+30 IKEDAVN
-36 SIINLCRERKSER
+36 IIKLCRDRKSER

-73 ESLLRIPDSHTR
+73 ESLLRIPDSKTR

-91 KLSAGAWEA
+91 KLSAGSWEA
-100 HLNKADSLLV
+100 HINKADSLLV

-134 LKWLNALTKKSGEI
+134 LQWLNGLTKKSGEL
-148 PIREAIMMAMK
+148 PVREAIMMAMK
-159 ILSGEFVMGRNFKD
+159 ILSGEFVMGRDFED
-173 INAIKGIEKNL
+173 INKIKGIEDNS

-196 EAQAQNYFLA
+196 ETQANNYFIA

-212 NVSAINSAHQSNNGI
+212 NVSAINDKHKANNGI

-242 QEHIKNNLLPKLES
+242 QTHINNNLIPKLEA
-256 LIDLAFSKNVEIT
+256 LVDLAFTKNVEVT
-269 IDAEEQDRLSVSLQ
+269 IDAEEQDRLSVSLE
-283 LIKAILLDK
+283 LIEKILLNK

-306 YGKRSIEVID
+306 YGKRSMEVID
-316 WAEDILKNRAPI
+316 WAEDILKERAPI
-328 HVRLVKGAYW
+328 HIRLVKGAYW
-338 DYEIKQSQIKSH
+338 DYEVKQSQIKSH
-350 PGYSVYTNKA
+350 PGYSVFTNKS
-360 LTDLSF
+360 LTDLSY

-373 FDTKKI
+373 FDIEKI
-379 YPKFATHNAHTIA
+379 YPKFATHNAHTISA
-392 SIYHMGTDHEYE
+392 IYHMGINKTYE

-422 CEDFPETS
+422 CEDISKAS

-460 RLLDANIE
+460 RLLDSKVDP
-468 AKKLAENPAEVLKS
+468 KKLAENPAKVLES
-482 KIENKSLLKIRLPK
+482 KLEKNDLLKIQLPK
-496 NMFSDRNNS
+496 DMFNDRINS
-505 PGIDLTEVENIEKVK
+505 PGLDLTERENIDNIKLNLRKFKDTKYDVK
-520 SNLKKYDGVSF
+520 SSF
-531 NAVSS
+531 QSS
-536 IFNSDTSSNQKL
+536 SPAHEIK
-548 EVLSLCDNR
+548 SLCDGSYM
-557 VLGSVTFD
+557 GSVKFD
-565 SPKCIKE
+565 DPEIIKTSFSTKS
-572 HIEKADKNNRWG
+572 INYDWG
-584 KTDIKDRAVILNKV
+584 KTNIVHRTSILEKM
-598 ADLIQLN
+598 ADLIQVN
-605 ADELLYLLLHE
+605 ADELLFLLLHE

-632 DFLRFYCNEAL
+632 DFLRFYCNEANNI
-643 KLQSDSI
+643 QSQSI

-655 TGELNELSYF
+655 TGELNEISYH

-700 PSENSSLIGHK
+700 PSEHASVIGFK
-711 IIQLFHEAGVPA
+711 IIELFHKAGVPKE
-723 DALKLVLG
+723 ALQLILG
-731 GGEQGDALSLIED
+731 GAEQGDALSLINN

-763 LAAKEGAL
+763 LAIKEGPI

-793 QVTDDVIRSSFNS
+793 QVTDDVIRSAFNS

-821 EIYESMWELLTGAMQ
+821 EIYEDMWEILTGAMK
-836 ELTLDTPDNFET
+836 ELTLDAPNNFET
-848 DVSPIINKKSFAQL
+848 DIGPIINTDAFNKLETYINSFN
-862 KEYIDSFDK
+862 DSNRKF
-871 GNKKYQS
+871 QS
-878 HDHIPEKNIISPCL
+878 HEHLAEKNIISPCL
-892 IELNSLS
+892 IELNKLN
-899 EISEEQFGP
+899 EINEEQFGP
-908 ILHIFKYK
+908 ILHIYKYK
-916 TSSLK
+916 ASTLK
-921 DNLIEI
+921 ENLIEI
-927 NNKNYGLTMG
+927 NDKNYGLTLG
-937 VHSRVESKHDE
+937 IHSRIESKHAE
-948 IASSLTAGNAYINR
+948 ISALLSAGNAYVNR

-968 VGVQPFGGEGLSGS
+968 VGVQPFGGEGLSGC

-994 FVNERVISKNTVAFG
+994 FVNERVVSKNTVAFG
-1009 GNTELLNLDKE
+1009 GNAELLNLDNE

>member
-1 MLSIDKKFYSE
+1 MSVMEKKFYSE
-12 EVLAKSF
+12 EILAKNF
-19 IADSEFLDNAS
+19 IADSQFLNNAS
-30 IEKDAI
+30 IKEDAVN
-36 SIINLCRERKSER
+36 IIKLCRDRKSER

-73 ESLLRIPDSHTR
+73 ESLLRIPDSKTR

-91 KLSAGAWEA
+91 KLSAGSWEA
-100 HLNKADSLLV
+100 HINKADSLLV

-134 LKWLNALTKKSGEI
+134 LQWLNGLTKKSGEL
-148 PIREAIMMAMK
+148 PVREAIMMAMK
-159 ILSGEFVMGRNFKD
+159 ILSGEFVMGRDFED
-173 INAIKGIEKNL
+173 INKIKGIEDNS

-196 EAQAQNYFLA
+196 ETQANNYFIA

-212 NVSAINSAHQSNNGI
+212 NVSAINDKHKANNGI

-242 QEHIKNNLLPKLES
+242 QTHINNNLIPKLEA
-256 LIDLAFSKNVEIT
+256 LVDLAFTKNVEVT
-269 IDAEEQDRLSVSLQ
+269 IDAEEQDRLSVSLE
-283 LIKAILLDK
+283 LIEKILLNK

-316 WAEDILKNRAPI
+316 WAEDILKERAPI
-328 HVRLVKGAYW
+328 HIRLVKGAYW
-338 DYEIKQSQIKSH
+338 DYEVKQSQIKSH
-350 PGYSVYTNKA
+350 PGYSVFTNKS
-360 LTDLSF
+360 LTDLSY

-373 FDTKKI
+373 FDIEKI
-379 YPKFATHNAHTIA
+379 YPKFATHNAHTISA
-392 SIYHMGTDHEYE
+392 IYHMGINKTYE

-422 CEDFPETS
+422 CEDISKAS

-460 RLLDANIE
+460 RLLDSKVDP
-468 AKKLAENPAEVLKS
+468 KKLAENPAKVLES
-482 KIENKSLLKIRLPK
+482 KLEKNDLLKIQLPK
-496 NMFSDRNNS
+496 DMFNDRINS
-505 PGIDLTEVENIEKVK
+505 PGLDLTERENIDNIKLNLRKFKDTKYDVK
-520 SNLKKYDGVSF
+520 SSF
-531 NAVSS
+531 QSS
-536 IFNSDTSSNQKL
+536 SPAHEIK
-548 EVLSLCDNR
+548 SLCDGSYM
-557 VLGSVTFD
+557 GSVKFD
-565 SPKCIKE
+565 DPEIIKTSFSTKS
-572 HIEKADKNNRWG
+572 INYDWG
-584 KTDIKDRAVILNKV
+584 KTNIVHRTSILEKM
-598 ADLIQLN
+598 ADLIQVN
-605 ADELLYLLLHE
+605 ADELLFLLLHE

-632 DFLRFYCNEAL
+632 DFLRFYCNEANNI
-643 KLQSDSI
+643 QSQSI

-655 TGELNELSYF
+655 TGELNEISYH

-700 PSENSSLIGHK
+700 PSEHASVIGFK
-711 IIQLFHEAGVPA
+711 IIELFHKAGVPKE
-723 DALKLVLG
+723 ALQLILG
-731 GGEQGDALSLIED
+731 GAEQGDALSLINN

-763 LAAKEGAL
+763 LATKEGPI

-793 QVTDDVIRSSFNS
+793 QVTDDVIRSAFNS

-821 EIYESMWELLTGAMQ
+821 EIYEDMWEILTGAMK
-836 ELTLDTPDNFET
+836 ELTLDAPNNFET
-848 DVSPIINKKSFAQL
+848 DIGPIINTDAFNKLETYINSFN
-862 KEYIDSFDK
+862 DSNRKF
-871 GNKKYQS
+871 QS
-878 HDHIPEKNIISPCL
+878 HEHLAEKNIISPCL
-892 IELNSLS
+892 IELNKLN
-899 EISEEQFGP
+899 EINEEQFGP
-908 ILHIFKYK
+908 ILHIYKYK
-916 TSSLK
+916 ASTLK
-921 DNLIEI
+921 ENLIEI
-927 NNKNYGLTMG
+927 NDKNYGLTLG
-937 VHSRVESKHDE
+937 IHSRIESKHAE
-948 IASSLTAGNAYINR
+948 ISALLSAGNAYVNR

-968 VGVQPFGGEGLSGS
+968 VGVQPFGGEGLSGC

-994 FVNERVISKNTVAFG
+994 FVNERVVSKNTVAFG
-1009 GNTELLNLDKE
+1009 GNAELLNLDNE

>member
-1 MLSIDKKFYSE
+1 MSVMEKKFYSE
-12 EVLAKSF
+12 EILAKNF
-19 IADSEFLDNAS
+19 IGDSQFLNNAS
-30 IEKDAI
+30 IKEDAVN
-36 SIINLCRERKSER
+36 IIKLCRDRKSER

-73 ESLLRIPDSHTR
+73 ESLLRIPDSKTR

-91 KLSAGAWEA
+91 KLSAGSWEA
-100 HLNKADSLLV
+100 HINKADSLLV

-134 LKWLNALTKKSGEI
+134 LQWLNGLTKKSGEL
-148 PIREAIMMAMK
+148 PVREAIMMAMK
-159 ILSGEFVMGRNFKD
+159 ILSGEFVMGRDFED
-173 INAIKGIEKNL
+173 INKIKGIEDNS

-196 EAQAQNYFLA
+196 ETQADNYFIA

-212 NVSAINSAHQSNNGI
+212 NVSAINDKHKANNGI

-242 QEHIKNNLLPKLES
+242 QTHINNNLIPKLEA
-256 LIDLAFSKNVEIT
+256 LVDLAFTKNVEVT
-269 IDAEEQDRLSVSLQ
+269 IDAEEQDRLSVSLE
-283 LIKAILLDK
+283 LIEKILLNK

-316 WAEDILKNRAPI
+316 WAEDILKERAPI
-328 HVRLVKGAYW
+328 HIRLVKGAYW
-338 DYEIKQSQIKSH
+338 DYEVKQSQIKSH
-350 PGYSVYTNKA
+350 PGYSVFTNKS
-360 LTDLSF
+360 LTDLSY

-373 FDTKKI
+373 FDIEKI
-379 YPKFATHNAHTIA
+379 YPKFATHNAHTISA
-392 SIYHMGTDHEYE
+392 IYHMGINKTYE

-422 CEDFPETS
+422 CEDISKAS

-460 RLLDANIE
+460 RLLDSKVDP
-468 AKKLAENPAEVLKS
+468 KKLAENPAKVLES
-482 KIENKSLLKIRLPK
+482 KLEKNDLLKIQLPK
-496 NMFSDRNNS
+496 DMFNDRINS
-505 PGIDLTEVENIEKVK
+505 PGLDLTERENIDNIKLNLRKFKDTKYDVK
-520 SNLKKYDGVSF
+520 SSF
-531 NAVSS
+531 QSS
-536 IFNSDTSSNQKL
+536 SPAHEIK
-548 EVLSLCDNR
+548 SLCDGSYM
-557 VLGSVTFD
+557 GSVKFD
-565 SPKCIKE
+565 DPEIIKTSFSTKS
-572 HIEKADKNNRWG
+572 INYDWG
-584 KTDIKDRAVILNKV
+584 KTNIVHRTSILEKM
-598 ADLIQLN
+598 ADLIQVN
-605 ADELLYLLLHE
+605 ADELLFLLLHE

-632 DFLRFYCNEAL
+632 DFLRFYCNEANNI
-643 KLQSDSI
+643 QSQSI

-655 TGELNELSYF
+655 TGELNEISYH

-700 PSENSSLIGHK
+700 PSEHASVIGFK
-711 IIQLFHEAGVPA
+711 IIELFHKAGVPKE
-723 DALKLVLG
+723 ALQLILG
-731 GGEQGDALSLIED
+731 GAEQGDALSLINN

-763 LAAKEGAL
+763 LATKEGPI

-793 QVTDDVIRSSFNS
+793 QVTDDVIRSAFNS

-821 EIYESMWELLTGAMQ
+821 EIYEDMWEILTGAMK
-836 ELTLDTPDNFET
+836 ELTLDAPNNFET
-848 DVSPIINKKSFAQL
+848 DIGPIINTDAFNKLETYINSFN
-862 KEYIDSFDK
+862 DSNRKF
-871 GNKKYQS
+871 QS
-878 HDHIPEKNIISPCL
+878 HEHLAEKNIISPCL
-892 IELNSLS
+892 IELNKLN
-899 EISEEQFGP
+899 EINEEQFGP
-908 ILHIFKYK
+908 ILHIYKYK
-916 TSSLK
+916 ASTLK
-921 DNLIEI
+921 ENLIEI
-927 NNKNYGLTMG
+927 NDKNYGLTLG
-937 VHSRVESKHDE
+937 IHSRIESKHAE
-948 IASSLTAGNAYINR
+948 ISALLSAGNAYVNR

-968 VGVQPFGGEGLSGS
+968 VGVQPFGGEGLSGC

-994 FVNERVISKNTVAFG
+994 FVNERVVSKNTVAFG
-1009 GNTELLNLDKE
+1009 GNAELLNLDNE

>member
-1 MLSIDKKFYSE
+1 MSVMEKKFYSE
-12 EVLAKSF
+12 EILAKNF
-19 IADSEFLDNAS
+19 IGDSQFLNNAS
-30 IEKDAI
+30 IKEDAVN
-36 SIINLCRERKSER
+36 IIKLCRDRKSER

-73 ESLLRIPDSHTR
+73 ESLLRIPDSKTR

-91 KLSAGAWEA
+91 KLSAGSWEA
-100 HLNKADSLLV
+100 HINKADSLLV

-134 LKWLNALTKKSGEI
+134 LQWLNGLTKKSGEL
-148 PIREAIMMAMK
+148 PVREAIMMAMK
-159 ILSGEFVMGRNFKD
+159 ILSGEFVMGRDFED
-173 INAIKGIEKNL
+173 INKIKGIEDNS

-196 EAQAQNYFLA
+196 ETQANNYFIA

-212 NVSAINSAHQSNNGI
+212 NVSAINDKHKANNGI

-242 QEHIKNNLLPKLES
+242 QTHINNNLIPKLEA
-256 LIDLAFSKNVEIT
+256 LVDLAFTKNVEVT
-269 IDAEEQDRLSVSLQ
+269 IDAEEQDRLSVSLE
-283 LIKAILLDK
+283 LIEKILLNK

-316 WAEDILKNRAPI
+316 WAEDILKERAPI
-328 HVRLVKGAYW
+328 HIRLVKGAYW
-338 DYEIKQSQIKSH
+338 DYEVKQSQIKSH
-350 PGYSVYTNKA
+350 PGYSVFTNKS
-360 LTDLSF
+360 LTDLSY

-373 FDTKKI
+373 FDIEKI
-379 YPKFATHNAHTIA
+379 YPKFATHNAHTISA
-392 SIYHMGTDHEYE
+392 IYHMGINKTYE

-422 CEDFPETS
+422 CEDISKAS

-460 RLLDANIE
+460 RLLDSKVDP
-468 AKKLAENPAEVLKS
+468 KKLAENPAKVLES
-482 KIENKSLLKIRLPK
+482 KLEKNDLLKIQLPK
-496 NMFSDRNNS
+496 DMFNDRINS
-505 PGIDLTEVENIEKVK
+505 PGLDLTERENIDNIKLNLRKFKDTKYDVK
-520 SNLKKYDGVSF
+520 SSF
-531 NAVSS
+531 QSS
-536 IFNSDTSSNQKL
+536 SPAHEIK
-548 EVLSLCDNR
+548 SLCDGSYM
-557 VLGSVTFD
+557 GSVKFD
-565 SPKCIKE
+565 DPEIIKTSFSTKS
-572 HIEKADKNNRWG
+572 INYDWG
-584 KTDIKDRAVILNKV
+584 KTNIVHRTSILEKM
-598 ADLIQLN
+598 ADLIQVN
-605 ADELLYLLLHE
+605 AHELLFLLLHE

-632 DFLRFYCNEAL
+632 DFLRFYCNEANNI
-643 KLQSDSI
+643 QSQSI

-655 TGELNELSYF
+655 TGELNEISYH

-700 PSENSSLIGHK
+700 PSEHASVIGFK
-711 IIQLFHEAGVPA
+711 IIELFHKAGVPKE
-723 DALKLVLG
+723 ALQLILG
-731 GGEQGDALSLIED
+731 GAEQGDALSLINN

-763 LAAKEGAL
+763 LATKEGPI

-793 QVTDDVIRSSFNS
+793 QVTDDVIRSAFNS

-821 EIYESMWELLTGAMQ
+821 EIYEDMWEILTGAMK
-836 ELTLDTPDNFET
+836 ELTLDAPNNFET
-848 DVSPIINKKSFAQL
+848 DIGPIINTDAFNKLETYINSFN
-862 KEYIDSFDK
+862 DSNRKF
-871 GNKKYQS
+871 QS
-878 HDHIPEKNIISPCL
+878 HEHLAEKNIISPCL
-892 IELNSLS
+892 IELNKLN
-899 EISEEQFGP
+899 EINEEQFGP
-908 ILHIFKYK
+908 ILHIYKYK
-916 TSSLK
+916 ASTLK
-921 DNLIEI
+921 ENLIEI
-927 NNKNYGLTMG
+927 NDKNYGLTLG
-937 VHSRVESKHDE
+937 IHSRIESKHAE
-948 IASSLTAGNAYINR
+948 ISALLSAGNAYVNR

-968 VGVQPFGGEGLSGS
+968 VGVQPFGGEGLSGC

-994 FVNERVISKNTVAFG
+994 FVNERVVSKNTVAFG
-1009 GNTELLNLDKE
+1009 GNAELLNLDNE

>member
-1 MLSIDKKFYSE
+1 MSVMEKKFYSE
-12 EVLAKSF
+12 EILAKNF
-19 IADSEFLDNAS
+19 IADSQFLNNTS
-30 IEKDAI
+30 IEEDAVN
-36 SIINLCRERKSER
+36 IIKLCRDRKSER

-73 ESLLRIPDSHTR
+73 ESLLRIPDSRTR

-91 KLSAGAWEA
+91 KLSAGSWEA
-100 HLNKADSLLV
+100 HLNMADSLLV

-120 GKIIKPSDE
+120 GKVIKPSDE

-134 LKWLNALTKKSGEI
+134 LKWLNKLTKKSGEI
-148 PIREAIMMAMK
+148 PVREAIMMAMK
-159 ILSGEFVMGRNFKD
+159 ILSGEFVMGRDFED
-173 INAIKGIEKNL
+173 INKIKGIENNS

-196 EAQAQNYFLA
+196 ETQANNYYKA

-212 NVSAINSAHQSNNGI
+212 NVSAINDKHGANNGI

-242 QEHIKNNLLPKLES
+242 QTHIKNNLIPKLEA
-256 LIDLAFSKNVEIT
+256 LVDLAFKKDVEVT
-269 IDAEEQDRLSVSLQ
+269 IDAEEQDRLSVSLE
-283 LIKAILLDK
+283 IIEKILLNK
-292 KYKDWN
+292 KYKDWS

-306 YGKRSIEVID
+306 YGKRSLEIIN
-316 WAEDILKNRAPI
+316 WAEDILKERAPI

-350 PGYSVYTNKA
+350 PGYSVFTNKN
-360 LTDLSF
+360 LTDLSY

-373 FDTKKI
+373 FDIEKI

-392 SIYHMGTDHEYE
+392 AIYHMGYNKTYE

-409 GMGELLYDSASKV
+409 GMGELLYDSANKV
-422 CEDFPETS
+422 CEHIPKAS

-460 RLLDANIE
+460 RLLDSE
-468 AKKLAENPAEVLKS
+468 VDPKKLAENPAKVLES
-482 KIENKSLLKIRLPK
+482 KLEKNDLLKIQLPK
-496 NMFSDRNNS
+496 DMFNNRINS
-505 PGIDLTEVENIEKVK
+505 PGLDLTERENIDNIKL
-520 SNLKKYDGVSF
+520 NLQKFKDTNYDVQSSF
-531 NAVSS
+531 QSS
-536 IFNSDTSSNQKL
+536 SPAHEIK
-548 EVLSLCDNR
+548 SLCDGGSI
-557 VLGSVTFD
+557 GSVKFD
-565 SPKCIKE
+565 DPEIIINSLSTKSTNY
-572 HIEKADKNNRWG
+572 DWG
-584 KTDIKDRAVILNKV
+584 KTNITYRTSILKKM
-598 ADLIQLN
+598 ADLIQAN
-605 ADELLYLLLHE
+605 SGELLHLLLHE

-632 DFLRFYCNEAL
+632 DFLRFYCNEANNI
-643 KLQSDSI
+643 QSQSI

-655 TGELNELSYF
+655 TGELNEISYH

-676 NFPAAILV
+676 NFPAAIHV

-700 PSENSSLIGHK
+700 PSEHASIIGFK
-711 IIQLFHEAGVPA
+711 IIELFHKAGVPKE
-723 DALKLVLG
+723 ALQLILG
-731 GGEQGDALSLIED
+731 GAEQGDALSLID
-744 IQGVSFTGSHKTA
+744 NIQGVSFTGSHKTA
-757 KCINKN
+757 KYINKN
-763 LAAKEGAL
+763 LASKEGAI

-793 QVTDDVIRSSFNS
+793 QVTDDVIRSAFNS

-821 EIYESMWELLTGAMQ
+821 EIYEDMWEILTGAMK
-836 ELTLDTPDNFET
+836 ELTLDAPNNFET
-848 DVSPIINKKSFAQL
+848 DVGPIINVDAFKKLETYINSFT
-862 KEYIDSFDK
+862 SS
-871 GNKKYQS
+871 NKKFQS
-878 HDHIPEKNIISPCL
+878 HEHLTEKNIISPCL
-892 IELNSLS
+892 IELNALD
-899 EISEEQFGP
+899 EINEEQFGP
-908 ILHIFKYK
+908 ILHIYKYK
-916 TSSLK
+916 ASTLK
-921 DNLIEI
+921 ENLIEI
-927 NNKNYGLTMG
+927 NDKNYGLTLG
-937 VHSRVESKHDE
+937 IHSRIESKHAE
-948 IASSLTAGNAYINR
+948 ISGLLSAGNAYVNR

-968 VGVQPFGGEGLSGS
+968 VGVQPFGGEGLSGC

-994 FVNERVISKNTVAFG
+994 FVNERVVSKNTVAFG